1 MKKLTA
7 TLAIALTTIATAH
20 AAETTIVDYGQTSE
34 TTVFNLIW
42 EYETKSSDGVTYA
55 VITGVRDSGSDY
67 ISGAI
72 SVPTSVVGPPN
83 GPGYIVKEIADGAFA
98 NQIGITSVSIPLTV
112 AKIGT
117 GVFTG
122 CSVLSEITVDS
133 NNPWLTSLDGALY
146 DKDFTTIF
154 AFPALAE
161 TIVLPT
167 SLETISS
174 EAFAGAHRIVSLD
187 VPENVVA
194 IGARAFKGCTRLES
208 ISFKGNAPAADSSII
223 QGANANLVFHKKSN
237 STGWSTPPWSGL
249 NLLDSESDQASGI
262 ISTSFGQVI
271 WRYRVRQGEVE
282 IYNNGSAAVPTSTTQ
297 TYSYDEEHNTW
308 VGNGRLIVPSSLDG
322 YPVTGIGDGAFT
334 KCAALTEIELP
345 STIKHIGNR
354 PFSESSITALSLPDS
369 LRVLDG
375 NPLSGCDTILSITIS
390 PDNSYFAIVDG
401 ILYDKDIRLLI
412 GCPARKET
420 ASIAS
425 TVTSIGDE
433 AFYGCFRLRELTLP
447 ITLSEIGDQAFR
459 GAVRLTSLELPVAMV
474 EIGQAA
480 FADCTSLI
488 AMTYCGDAPNAAD
501 DIYAGTPE
509 TLTSSAFENAKGFTS
524 GTWKGR
530 PIELMPSTTPK
541 SGSYL
546 DNNGISWSYVIENGK
561 AVVQSASATGDNLTI
576 SIPKEIN
583 GLELGGIKSDALD
596 GLSGVKAYRSES
608 SLYKTRNGCLYS
620 ADGTAL
626 LRVPDSLVLPYSVT
640 TEISSSKVT
649 VTIVPGLKDSGNP
662 GNDGTSITT
671 NTTSISSSRTTEKI
685 DGDISFDALLSGV
698 TTIADHAFY
707 GCNSHLEN
715 ENTSTSETLPGE
727 TGFLGTS
734 GNVYVRTSEL
744 ETTTKTTY
752 NTTLALPATVKTV
765 GANAFEGSGVVPSR
779 TWGSQNSA
787 PGNSSAKLR
796 LQNGD
801 AAKLEESTSYIGWIE
816 QNGKIVGTATVK
828 TGKTRNGVIKTSGSF
843 VMIGAKKTK
852 IKNTADLTNIDG
864 LTLVKDLSAS
874 KSDATIFNTFKG
886 KCWTIALMTSDSS
899 APLLDGYTTLSIA
912 IQTKGKVRITGNT
925 ADGTKIAASAQMV
938 VDGNT
943 FKIPVTAQLYS
954 AKRGGFATVFV
965 VDEAGEISVDRT
977 SVGFTAILGGAPVHA
992 ALTTIASAPRG
1003 NALSGDISIWGAAD
1017 DGYSLAET
1025 LGWKPRYTKNSGQF
1039 HGKINLIKNSNA
1051 KRIRATVTG
1060 VVVDG
1065 VGYGTVVV
1073 KGVRSWK
1080 AEVK

>member
-1 MKKLTA
+1 MKKLME
-7 TLAIALTTIATAH
+7 TLAFALVAIAAAH

-34 TTVFNLIW
+34 TTVFNLVW
-42 EYETKSSDGVTYA
+42 EYETRSSGGVTYA
-55 VITGVRDSGSDY
+55 VITGVRDSGSAY
-67 ISGAI
+67 ISGSI
-72 SVPTSVVGPPN
+72 SVPTSVSETPN
-83 GPGYIVKEIADGAFA
+83 GTGYIVKEIADGAFA

-122 CSVLSEITVDS
+122 CSVLSEITVDG
-133 NNPWLTSLDGALY
+133 NNPWLASLDGALY

-154 AFPALAE
+154 ACPALTE

-187 VPENVVA
+187 VPETVVS
-194 IGARAFKGCTRLES
+194 IGARAFKDCTRLES
-208 ISFKGNAPAADSSII
+208 ISFKGNAPASDSSII
-223 QGANANLVFHKKSN
+223 QGANANLIFYKKSN
-237 STGWSTPPWSGL
+237 STGWSTPPWSGF

-271 WRYRVRQGEVE
+271 WRYRVRQGEAE

-297 TYSYDEEHNTW
+297 TYSYDEENNTW
-308 VGNGRLIVPSSLDG
+308 VGNGKLIVPSSLDG
-322 YPVTGIGDGAFT
+322 YPVTGIGDGAFA
-334 KCAALTEIELP
+334 KCAALTEVELP
-345 STIKHIGNR
+345 STIKHIGKR
-354 PFSESSITALSLPDS
+354 PFSESAIITLALPDS

-375 NPLSGCDTILSITIS
+375 NPLSGCDTILSVTIS

-433 AFYGCFRLRELTLP
+433 AFYGCFRLREISLP
-447 ITLSEIGDQAFR
+447 IALSEIGDQAFR
-459 GAVRLTSLELPVAMV
+459 GAVRLTSLELPVSMV

-501 DIYAGTPE
+501 DIYEGTPE

-530 PIELMPSTTPK
+530 PIELMPNATPK

-561 AVVQSASATGDNLTI
+561 AVVQSVSATGDNLTV

-596 GLSGVKAYRSES
+596 GVSGVLTYRSES
-608 SLYKTRNGCLYS
+608 GLYKAKNGCLYS
-620 ADGTAL
+620 ADGKTL
-626 LRVPDSLVLPYSVT
+626 IRVPDSLVLPYSVT
-640 TEISSSKVT
+640 TEVSSMIVT

-671 NTTSISSSRTTEKI
+671 NITSSSTSHSKEKV

-707 GCNSHLEN
+707 GCNSNLTN
-715 ENTSTSETLPGE
+715 DYTSTSENLSGE
-727 TGFLGTS
+727 TGFIGTS
-734 GNVYVRTSEL
+734 GDAYVRTSTKVTSTNSTY
-744 ETTTKTTY
+744 ETTFT
-752 NTTLALPATVKTV
+752 LPATVKTV
-765 GANAFEGSGVVPSR
+765 GANAFEGSGVVSSR
-779 TWGSQNSA
+779 NTTPQT
-787 PGNSSAKLR
+787 PTDSSSRRQELTDTR
-796 LQNGD
+796 Q
-801 AAKLEESTSYIGWIE
+801 LEESSRYIGWIE
-816 QNGKIVGTATVK
+816 QSGKIVGTVAVK
-828 TGKTRNGVIKTSGSF
+828 TGKARNGVIKTSGS
-843 VMIGAKKTK
+843 VVKIGAKKTM
-852 IKNTADLTNIDG
+852 IKSMSELSAIDG

-874 KSDATIFNTFKG
+874 KSDATAFNAFKG
-886 KCWTIALMTSDSS
+886 KCWTVALMTSNSN
-899 APLLDGYTTLSIA
+899 AALLDGYTTLSIA
-912 IQTKGKVRITGNT
+912 IQAKGKVRIAGTA
-925 ADGTKIAASAQMV
+925 ADGTKISASAQMV
-938 VDGNT
+938 VDGDT
-943 FKIPVTAQLYS
+943 FKIPVAAQLYS
-954 AKRGGFATVFV
+954 GKRGGFATVFTV
-965 VDEAGEISVDRT
+965 TEEGEISVDGT
-977 SVGFTAILGGAPVHA
+977 SVAFTAILNGAPVHISL
-992 ALTTIASAPRG
+992 LTIDSAPRG
-1003 NALSGDISIWGAAD
+1003 NALSGDISIWGAGND
-1017 DGYSLAET
+1017 EYSLAEN
-1025 LGWKPRYTKNSGQF
+1025 LGWKPRYTKSSGQF
-1039 HGKINLIKNSNA
+1039 KGKLYLIRNSDM
-1051 KRIRATVTG
+1051 KRVRATVTG
-1060 VVVDG
+1060 VVANEI
-1065 VGYGTVVV
+1065 GYGTAVV
-1073 KGVRSWK
+1073 KGVRSLK
-1080 AEVK
+1080 VEVK

>member
-1 MKKLTA
+1 MKKLIA
-7 TLAIALTTIATAH
+7 ILAFALVAIAAAH

-34 TTVFNLIW
+34 TTIFNLIW
-42 EYETKSSDGVTYA
+42 EYETRSSDGVTYA
-55 VITGVRDSGSDY
+55 VITGVRDSGSAY
-67 ISGAI
+67 ISGSI
-72 SVPTSVVGPPN
+72 SVPTSVSETPN
-83 GPGYIVKEIADGAFA
+83 GTGYIVKEIADGAFA

-122 CSVLSEITVDS
+122 CSVLSEITVDG
-133 NNPWLTSLDGALY
+133 NNPWLASLDGALY

-154 AFPALAE
+154 ACPALTE

-187 VPENVVA
+187 VPETVVS
-194 IGARAFKGCTRLES
+194 IGARAFKDCTRLES
-208 ISFKGNAPAADSSII
+208 ISFKGNAPASDSSII
-223 QGANANLVFHKKSN
+223 QGATANLIFYKKSN
-237 STGWSTPPWSGL
+237 STGWSTPPWSGF

-271 WRYRVRQGEVE
+271 WRYRVRQGEAE

-297 TYSYDEEHNTW
+297 TYSYDEENNTW
-308 VGNGRLIVPSSLDG
+308 VGNGKLIVPSSLDG
-322 YPVTGIGDGAFT
+322 YPVTGIGDGAFA
-334 KCAALTEIELP
+334 KCAALNEVELP
-345 STIKHIGNR
+345 STIKHIGTR
-354 PFSESSITALSLPDS
+354 PFSESAIITLALPDS

-375 NPLSGCDTILSITIS
+375 NPLSGCDTILSVTIS

-433 AFYGCFRLRELTLP
+433 AFYGCFRLREISLP
-447 ITLSEIGDQAFR
+447 IALSEIGDQAFR
-459 GAVRLTSLELPVAMV
+459 GAVRLTSLELPVSMV

-501 DIYAGTPE
+501 DIYEGTPE

-530 PIELMPSTTPK
+530 PIELMPSATPK

-561 AVVQSASATGDNLTI
+561 AVVQSVSATGDNLTV

-596 GLSGVKAYRSES
+596 GVSGVLTYRSES
-608 SLYKTRNGCLYS
+608 GLYKAKNGCLYS
-620 ADGTAL
+620 ADGKTL

-640 TEISSSKVT
+640 TEVSSKIVT

-671 NTTSISSSRTTEKI
+671 NTTSISSSSDREDI

-707 GCNSHLEN
+707 ECNGNLTN
-715 ENTSTSETLPGE
+715 EYTSTSENLTGE
-727 TGFLGTS
+727 TGFIGTS
-734 GNVYVRTSEL
+734 GDVYVRTSTKVTSTNNTYD
-744 ETTTKTTY
+744 TTFT
-752 NTTLALPATVKTV
+752 LPATVKTV
-765 GANAFEGSGVVPSR
+765 GDNAFYESGVMPSK
-779 TWGSQNSA
+779 TGGSQQPTTGPIS
-787 PGNSSAKLR
+787 PER
-796 LQNGD
+796 QQ
-801 AAKLEESTSYIGWIE
+801 LEENSSYIGWIE
-816 QNGKIVGTATVK
+816 QNGKIVGTVTAK
-828 TGKTRNGVIKTSGSF
+828 TGKARKGVVKTSGS
-843 VMIGAKKTK
+843 VVKIGAKKTT
-852 IKNTADLTNIDG
+852 IKNAADLAGIDG
-864 LTLVKDLSAS
+864 LTLVKDPSAS
-874 KSDATIFNTFKG
+874 KSDAAIFNAFKG
-886 KCWTIALMTSDSS
+886 RCWTLALMTSGSS
-899 APLLDGYTTLSIA
+899 APLLDGYTTLSITA
-912 IQTKGKVRITGNT
+912 KAKGKVRITGT
-925 ADGTKIAASAQMV
+925 AADGTKISVSTQMLA
-938 VDGNT
+938 DGDT
-943 FKIPVTAQLYS
+943 FKIPVAAQLYS
-954 AKRGGFATVFV
+954 GKRGGFAAVFAV
-965 VDEAGEISVDRT
+965 SETGDISVD
-977 SVGFTAILGGAPVHA
+977 SGSIDFTAILGRDSIHA
-992 ALTTIASAPRG
+992 TLVPITAAPRG
-1003 NALSGDISIWGAAD
+1003 NALSGDIVIWGVAE
-1017 DGYSLAET
+1017 DGYSLSEN
-1025 LGWKPRYTKNSGQF
+1025 LDWKPRYTKSSGQF
-1039 HGKINLIKNSNA
+1039 KGSLNLINNSNG
-1051 KRIRATVTG
+1051 KRVRATVTG

-1065 VGYGTVVV
+1065 VGYGTAVV
-1073 KGVRSWK
+1073 KGVSSWK
-1080 AEVK
+1080 AEVR